1 MKNKFYLKEFQYYDG
16 ESFVTFNIYDLNEDK
31 QTITVA
37 ITNQGK
43 ISLVEYDLLQDEEGL
58 YFEYGINYARINVD
72 DFEEV
77 NG

>member
-16 ESFVTFNIYDLNEDK
+16 ESFVTFNIYDLNEAK

-58 YFEYGINYARINVD
+58 YFEYGVNYTRINVD

-77 NG
+77 ND

>member
-16 ESFVTFNIYDLNEDK
+16 ESFVTFNIYDLNEGK

-58 YFEYGINYARINVD
+58 YFEYGVNYTRINVD

-77 NG
+77 ND

>member
-1 MKNKFYLKEFQYYDG
+1 MEKRTRELVGKVVSAKNNK
-16 ESFVTFNIYDLNEDK
+16 
-31 QTITVA
+31 TITVA

-58 YFEYGINYARINVD
+58 YFEYGVNYARINVD

-77 NG
+77 ND